1 MYVFCPVQAPYDVF
15 KVISSIGSA
24 DENKLAEGN
33 YTVLCVLYCGVL
45 VLQMMI
51 TYCRPSL
58 NIFDIVMSGLFIVYT
73 RCETNTRLLLLLL
86 VYV

>member
-1 MYVFCPVQAPYDVF
+1 MY
-15 KVISSIGSA
+15 
-24 DENKLAEGN
+24 E
-33 YTVLCVLYCGVL
+33 CVYILYCGVL

-73 RCETNTRLLLLLL
+73 RCETNALLLLLLL
-86 VYV
+86 V